1 MPMEVISGMKTD
13 EEMSTREHAAY
24 PFVLAAYEELTHAEQ
39 ILFHGGFN
47 DRDKAVKIGEA
58 IALLRGTF
66 EISE

>member
-1 MPMEVISGMKTD
+1 MKTD
-13 EEMSTREHAAY
+13 EEMSTREQAAY

-47 DRDKAVKIGEA
+47 ARDKAVKIGEA